1 MVRRLISPLIV
12 AALLCGFVLL
22 ALNPG
27 RLGDGLSSS
36 SPVRCPGGFDGLD
49 IEFGDFFGGDEERV
63 SPEVRELLED
73 PNFGASIQAA
83 GDLKSGIVDPRIV
96 EALKA
101 ITAEHE
107 ICVDAFKE
115 GHYFIE
121 GVEDGPVIP
130 EGYGGAGGL
139 PNTHYFGRA
148 ADIWDVDGKPVEGNG
163 DDPDVQSVGWI
174 LAGLPPEELPDQI
187 IGPPAWTKRLDRSPE
202 EGWVLDQDQVE
213 LHADHIHIGFRKK
226 DDNRNTR

>member
-1 MVRRLISPLIV
+1 MRRLISFLV
-12 AALLCGFVLL
+12 AALVLCGLALL

-27 RLGDGLSSS
+27 RLGDGLSSA

-49 IEFGDFFGGDEERV
+49 IEFGGFFGDEDEPV
-63 SPEVRELLED
+63 SPEVNELLED
-73 PNFGASIQAA
+73 PNFGASSQATE
-83 GDLKSGIVDPRIV
+83 DLEAGIVDPRIV

-121 GVEDGPVIP
+121 GVEDTPMIP
-130 EGYGGAGGL
+130 DGYGEAGGL

-148 ADIWDVDGKPVEGNG
+148 ADIWNVDGKPVEGNG
-163 DDPDVQSVGWI
+163 DDPDVQDVGWI
-174 LAGLPPEELPDQI
+174 LAGLPPEERPDQI
-187 IGPPAWTKRLDRSPE
+187 IGPPAWTERLDRSRR
-202 EGWVLDQDQVE
+202 EGWVLEQDQVE
-213 LHADHIHIGFRKK
+213 LHDDHIHIGFREE
-226 DDNRNTR
+226 DGTRNTR